1 MIKKNCFSVLHS
13 WGEMVSIS

>member
-1 MIKKNCFSVLHS
+1 MIKNCFSVLHS